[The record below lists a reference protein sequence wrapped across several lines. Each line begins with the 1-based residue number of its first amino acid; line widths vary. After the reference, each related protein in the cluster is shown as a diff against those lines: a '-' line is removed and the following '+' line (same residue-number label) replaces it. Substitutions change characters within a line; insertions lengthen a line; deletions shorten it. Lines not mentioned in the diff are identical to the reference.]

1 MKHNIRFKK
10 LSRDTKHRISLSK
23 NIAMSLLLH
32 NIIITTKAKSNA
44 VIPIVNK
51 IINKIHNTKNIR
63 EKIRI
68 IKMSI
73 LNHNLEN
80 IKKIINNIDTISTK
94 NNHISKKLV
103 FKVRSDSADLIRL
116 SII

>member
-1 MKHNIRFKK
+1 MKHNIKFKK

-32 NIIITTKAKSNA
+32 NIIVTTKAKSNA
-44 VIPIVNK
+44 VIPIVNR
-51 IINKIHNTKNIR
+51 IINKIHSTKTIR

-68 IKMSI
+68 IKMNI

-80 IKKIINNIDTISTK
+80 IKKIISNIDTISVK
-94 NNHISKKLV
+94 SNHVSKKSI

-116 SII
+116 EII